1 MKTFQSFITESKD
14 RYDREGT
21 AIGGG
26 GLSHR
31 GGTKIGADRKKQE
44 KSLPSPHSKG
54 EKPQARVKAIGGGK
68 TAPASSYKQ
77 RKDVGTQRPKGRTSA
92 RLQQPEKERGSVKL
106 SPREQQ
112 KKARAERLAAK
123 SGGSNRK
130 ELEKKATE
138 LLRKKATQK
147 VDPKYKPQKASGLT
161 KSEQQALKRKGEKKL
176 RDLRLAATGKKKESE
191 LKHPITHKEIARRK
205 KQNK

>member
-1 MKTFQSFITESKD
+1 MKSFQQFINESKD

-92 RLQQPEKERGSVKL
+92 RLQQPEKERGSAKL

-123 SGGSNRK
+123 SGESNK
-130 ELEKKATE
+130 KDLEKAATK
-138 LLRKKATQK
+138 LLTKKTTKTDAN
-147 VDPKYKPQKASGLT
+147 YKPVKASGLT
-161 KSEQQALKRKGEKKL
+161 QKERKALYKKGERTL
-176 RDLRLAATGKKKESE
+176 RDIRLKNLGKTKESE
-191 LKHPITHKEIARRK
+191 LKHKVTSK
-205 KQNK
+205 

>member
-1 MKTFQSFITESKD
+1 MKSFHQFITEAED

-54 EKPQARVKAIGGGK
+54 DKPKARVKAIGGGK
-68 TAPASSYKQ
+68 TAPAKEYKT
-77 RKDVGTQRPKGRTSA
+77 RKDAGSQRPKGRTSA
-92 RLQQPEKERGSVKL
+92 RLQQPTRERGSAKL

-112 KKARAERLAAK
+112 RKAALERRAAK
-123 SGGSNRK
+123 SGESNK
-130 ELEKKATE
+130 KDLEKAATK
-138 LLRKKATQK
+138 LLTKKTTK
-147 VDPKYKPQKASGLT
+147 TDSNYTPRKASGLT
-161 KSEQQALKRKGEKKL
+161 TQERKKLYKKGERVL
-176 RDLRLAATGKKKESE
+176 RDIVLQATGKKSEKE
-191 LKHPITHKEIARRK
+191 LKHKITSK
-205 KQNK
+205 